1 MKLFVNSKETELT
14 ADAHIRELAN
24 QLQLPEQ
31 RIALAVNNK
40 MIPRSEWD
48 GYTLHEGDHVTII
61 KAACGG

>member
-31 RIALAVNNK
+31 GIALAVNNK
-40 MIPRSEWD
+40 MIPRSEWPI
-48 GYTLHEGDHVTII
+48 E
-61 KAACGG
+61 A